1 VTSIVPPP
9 CTAAVVTV
17 SDSRSGGGRRGDES
31 GDIIVERLRGLPAAI
46 VHRTIVADS
55 IDEIQSAVRRATE
68 LADLV
73 VLTGG
78 TGLGPRDV
86 TPQAVTPLFD
96 YQVAGMAEAMRHE
109 GLLSTPHAM
118 LSRQVVGVAARC
130 LIIALPGSPK
140 AVGESLDA
148 IWTALPHALQLLRGD
163 TAHRVASP
171 GQEATG

>member
-1 VTSIVPPP
+1 
-9 CTAAVVTV
+9 VVTV
-17 SDSRSGGGRRGDES
+17 SDSGAAGTRGDES

-46 VHRTIVADS
+46 AHRSIVADS
-55 IDEIQSAVRRATE
+55 IDEIQTAVRHAIE

-73 VLTGG
+73 VVTGG

-86 TPQAVTPLFD
+86 TPQALTPLLD

-109 GLLSTPHAM
+109 GLLRTPHAM
-118 LSRQVVGVAARC
+118 LSRQVVGVVARS

-148 IWTALPHALQLLRGD
+148 IWSALPHALQLLRGD
-163 TAHRVASP
+163 TAHPVAPP
-171 GQEATG
+171 GQDSTA